1 MQRLGN
7 KADHSLKCQPPHS
20 KRYHCRTEKQ
30 EVVISMQFRLVQV
43 GYQSSNV
50 KSVDLELCHYWSV
63 QPEPLLKWEYLVT
76 GPFILWQQQYSLWST
91 LAKNNWIFLKNM
103 DSDKNSYE
111 LWCNHY
117 NSLFFTKMPHFSL
130 FHTHT
135 HSFPHHFCW
144 LTCFD
149 PKQAR
154 NLTPHG
160 GSDSHVFLFSNV
172 RSDFISKA

>member
-50 KSVDLELCHYWSV
+50 KGVDLELCHYWSV

-91 LAKNNWIFLKNM
+91 LAKNNWIFFLKTWTLIKIPMNFGVITIIP
-103 DSDKNSYE
+103 SSSPK
-111 LWCNHY
+111 CPI
-117 NSLFFTKMPHFSL
+117 SLSFT
-130 FHTHT
+130 HTHT
-135 HSFPHHFCW
+135 LFPSSLLLAYMLRSKTSKEPDTTW
-144 LTCFD
+144 WKWQPCF
-149 PKQAR
+149 P
-154 NLTPHG
+154 
-160 GSDSHVFLFSNV
+160 VF
-172 RSDFISKA
+172 